1 MNVTITI
8 HREKVLQ
15 IVEDRGNGNA
25 DFGACLP
32 HLEDEPLPSVD
43 TLEVAGCDLL
53 QIRETQ
59 AGIGGEKK
67 RHGHLLLPGR
77 ERREIVFNL
86 SQFFFSERFFVA
98 RLCMDAVLSERIGR
112 DDIHVESQ
120 IQVASEDTHLFGD
133 GIDRVAMLSKVR
145 LIVHQE
151 PVVNVGE
158 RDIRMESSEPHVRVP
173 VADLGVLADGSL
185 LDLLFHPGEEWP
197 GVRNRRSTYRL

>member
-1 MNVTITI
+1 M
-8 HREKVLQ
+8 
-15 IVEDRGNGNA
+15 EDRGNGDA
-25 DFGACLP
+25 DLGVCLP
-32 HLEDEPLPSVD
+32 HLENEPLPVVD
-43 TLEVAGCDLL
+43 ALEVAGRDLL

-59 AGIGGEKK
+59 ASIGGEKK
-67 RHGHLLLPGR
+67 RHGHLLLPGS
-77 ERREIVFNL
+77 ERRKIFFYL

-133 GIDRVAMLSKVR
+133 GVNRIAVLSKVR
-145 LIVHQE
+145 LIVYQE
-151 PVVNVGE
+151 PMVNVCE
-158 RDIRMESSEPHVRVP
+158 RNIRTESSEPHVRIP

-197 GVRNRRSTYRL
+197 CVRNHRSLGVSGQS